1 MKNNLL
7 FFIQAYFTI
16 IMSLSTSI
24 RRLIKSPPFNRV
36 ATLKMKSDHFS
47 LMINTPII
55 IRGLEDIV
63 NKYDIFLLGTLK
75 YYLI

>member
-24 RRLIKSPPFNRV
+24 RRLIKSPQCNRV

-63 NKYDIFLLGTLK
+63 NKYDIFLLGT
-75 YYLI
+75 